1 MSISSV
7 NSATLYPPDAQS
19 TSRPGSSVRSAFATL
34 TQSLQ
39 AGDLASAQQ
48 AFASIQQA
56 LGSANGG
63 SGTAS
68 NGGSA
73 TTIGATAP
81 TDASGA
87 GTLTADLQAVGK
99 ALQSGDLQG
108 AQSAMAQLQQ
118 DARGAGGA
126 HHHHH
131 GHHSGGGAAPVSQ
144 PGATTTSNTTNSSAT
159 SGSIDVTA

>member
-7 NSATLYPPDAQS
+7 NAATAYVPDAQGAP
-19 TSRPGSSVRSAFATL
+19 RPGSNLRSAFATL

-39 AGDLASAQQ
+39 AGDLGSAQQ

-63 SGTAS
+63 SATAS
-68 NGGSA
+68 SGGSVPTVSA
-73 TTIGATAP
+73 TGAT
-81 TDASGA
+81 
-87 GTLTADLQAVGK
+87 GTLSADLQAVGK

-131 GHHSGGGAAPVSQ
+131 GHHGGGGAAPVSQ
-144 PGATTTSNTTNSSAT
+144 PGATTASNTSGAT
-159 SGSIDVTA
+159 PGSIDITA